1 MSEFDEKLTKHQ
13 DAIDAA
19 YEKVLDQQQEL
30 SDKKEKL
37 ISMLSDMV
45 ESIVETKVVEVS
57 DLPYDPDEFVKDV
70 RDMILYMWED
80 YCG

>member
-37 ISMLSDMV
+37 INMLSNMV
-45 ESIVETKVVEVS
+45 ESIVEPKVVEVS

-70 RDMILYMWED
+70 RDMILDMWED